1 MEKNCTLLML
11 QIHESLCILLLPPS
25 SNFRFPQNIHIPPPS
40 LTSHMM
46 GACEC
51 QTFNCSYKLFKWK
64 FYIWESLTNI
74 ANIGFCLK
82 LEHNFTWGLLIQ
94 KLRKHFIIYCR
105 SLTKVKFST
114 DQVRPALGS
123 GSWLIDWWI
132 VNHAQKPENGPIS
145 DLFNLTQNTFCLY
158 CLILT

>member
-1 MEKNCTLLML
+1 MIML
-11 QIHESLCILLLPPS
+11 
-25 SNFRFPQNIHIPPPS
+25 RF
-40 LTSHMM
+40 
-46 GACEC
+46 G
-51 QTFNCSYKLFKWK
+51 
-64 FYIWESLTNI
+64 
-74 ANIGFCLK
+74 
-82 LEHNFTWGLLIQ
+82 GLLIGRQ
-94 KLRKHFIIYCR
+94 AGGAAGWDQGQVTEHRTANGNPLFLLPSFATSTLCVCMCKTCPSYLSMLNCASNKTNSWKGLVSCE

-123 GSWLIDWWI
+123 GSWLI